1 MELSLSHCFVYV
13 LDQDEA
19 LAFYTGALGMEP
31 RVDAQMENMRWLT
44 VGPPSQPDL
53 EINLMALGPP
63 IPPEDVEPLR
73 ELVAKGSMGAIIFTA
88 DDCRAAFERVVAA
101 GAEIMQEPM
110 EQSYGVIDCA
120 FRDPSGNHLRIS
132 QHLARSGGESV
143 APWG

>member
-19 LAFYTGALGMEP
+19 LDFYTRVLGFEKRTDAPMEH
-31 RVDAQMENMRWLT
+31 MRWLT
-44 VGPPSQPDL
+44 VSPPTQPGL

-63 IPPEDVEPLR
+63 LPPEDVEPLR
-73 ELVAKGSMGAIIFTA
+73 ELVAKGSMGAVIFTT
-88 DDCRAAFERVVAA
+88 DDCRGWFERVVAA

-110 EQSYGVIDCA
+110 QQSYGVIDCA

-132 QHLARSGGESV
+132 QQLAS
-143 APWG
+143 

>member
-19 LAFYTGALGMEP
+19 LDFYTRVLGFET
-31 RVDAQMENMRWLT
+31 RTDAQMEHMRWLT
-44 VGPPSQPDL
+44 VSPPTQPDL

-63 IPPEDVEPLR
+63 LPPEDVEPLR
-73 ELVAKGSMGAIIFTA
+73 ELVAKGSMGAVIFTT
-88 DDCRAAFERVVAA
+88 DDCRGWFERVVAA

-110 EQSYGVIDCA
+110 QQSYGVIDCA

-132 QHLARSGGESV
+132 QHLAS
-143 APWG
+143 

>member
-1 MELSLSHCFVYV
+1 MELRLSHCFAYV
-13 LDQDEA
+13 LDQDAA
-19 LAFYTGALGMEP
+19 LDFYTRVLGMEK
-31 RVDAQMENMRWLT
+31 RSDAQMEHMRWLT
-44 VGPPSQPDL
+44 VGPPDQPDV

-73 ELVAKGSMGAIIFTA
+73 GLVAKGSMGALIFAT

-132 QHLARSGGESV
+132 QHLPSTM
-143 APWG
+143 

>member
-19 LAFYTGALGMEP
+19 LDFYTRVLGFEK
-31 RVDAQMENMRWLT
+31 RIDAQMEHMRWLT
-44 VGPPSQPDL
+44 VSPPTQPDL

-63 IPPEDVEPLR
+63 LPPEDVEPLR
-73 ELVAKGSMGAIIFTA
+73 ELVAKGSMGAVIFTT
-88 DDCRAAFERVVAA
+88 DDCRGWFERVVAA

-120 FRDPSGNHLRIS
+120 FRDPSGNHVRIS
-132 QHLARSGGESV
+132 QELPG
-143 APWG
+143 

>member
-19 LAFYTGALGMEP
+19 LDFYTRVLGFET
-31 RVDAQMENMRWLT
+31 RTDAQMEHMRWLT
-44 VGPPSQPDL
+44 VSPPTQPDL

-63 IPPEDVEPLR
+63 LPPEDVEPLR
-73 ELVAKGSMGAIIFTA
+73 ELVAKGSMGAVIFTT
-88 DDCRAAFERVVAA
+88 DDCRGWFERVVAA

-110 EQSYGVIDCA
+110 QQSYGVIDCA

-132 QHLARSGGESV
+132 QQLAS
-143 APWG
+143 

>member
-1 MELSLSHCFVYV
+1 MELTLSHTFVYV

-19 LAFYTGALGMEP
+19 LDFYTRVLGFEK
-31 RVDAQMENMRWLT
+31 RTDAQMEHMRWLT
-44 VGPPSQPDL
+44 VSPPTQPDL

-63 IPPEDVEPLR
+63 LPPEDVEPLR
-73 ELVAKGSMGAIIFTA
+73 ELVAKGSMGAVIFTT
-88 DDCRAAFERVVAA
+88 DDCRGWFERVVAA

-132 QHLARSGGESV
+132 QHLAS
-143 APWG
+143 